1 MTTDTQIFDA
11 LSSALDDSALT
22 YPVQWP
28 GVKFTPPDSGV
39 WLELFFQPNADID
52 NGLGYND
59 ETIPQGFLTIMVMTR
74 PGSGIVGL
82 MTAIDELRD
91 IYTKGL
97 ILSGLVRIVRKPSLL
112 DFEPEPD
119 RIGVGLSIEYS
130 G

>member
-1 MTTDTQIFDA
+1 MSTDSQIYDA
-11 LSSALDDSALT
+11 LMSALDDSALA

-28 GVKFTPPDSGV
+28 GMKLTPPASGI
-39 WLELFFQPNADID
+39 WLELFFQPNEDID
-52 NGLGYND
+52 NGLAYND
-59 ETIPQGFLTIMVMTR
+59 GTVPQGFLTIMVMTR

-82 MTAIDELRD
+82 LTAIDQLRA

-97 ILSGLVRIVRKPSLL
+97 ILHGLVRIVRKPSLL
-112 DFEPEPD
+112 DFEPESD